1 MGASHGMQVQAQ
13 SVQLNF
19 DPITG
24 VFRVN
29 AEQVTLHTTS
39 PVSDSDN
46 DMDHIAPGPP
56 RASSSGHHRR
66 RRMSPGP
73 RRRSTSPRMGS
84 RSPTPRTPSPRRR
97 RLRSRST
104 SRSTSNQNRTRRNW
118 SAQQTPQQPHHS
130 QRHRS
135 SSPTPP
141 RAGSMNSLDLDRK
154 TPEEVCS
161 HSRIVPPPPYPYA
174 FCSITLTNIRRS
186 RGSGKDTRVCMTH
199 LYHLYVYAHGMM

>member
-161 HSRIVPPPPYPYA
+161 HSRIVPPPHSVPIYIL
-174 FCSITLTNIRRS
+174 FNHTHQHTSESVGREKIR
-186 RGSGKDTRVCMTH
+186 TCV
-199 LYHLYVYAHGMM
+199 